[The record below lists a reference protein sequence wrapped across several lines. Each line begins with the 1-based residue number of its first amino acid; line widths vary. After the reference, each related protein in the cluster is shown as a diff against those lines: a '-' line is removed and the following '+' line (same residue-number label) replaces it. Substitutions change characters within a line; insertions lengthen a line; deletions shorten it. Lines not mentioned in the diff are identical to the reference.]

1 MENKAKQN
9 LPILKLF
16 IFFLFILSTS
26 KSLAQKDNAE
36 KILGCWI
43 LKKIEFTNKDDYSE
57 ELIKHAQNSLVCFT
71 VDGKFTTT
79 LVKTNEIITGRYKIS
94 DSGKIMSQKSDLL
107 DEDFVS
113 IENDAEIEFL
123 DDKQLVIK
131 IKSTTTYFERK

>member
-1 MENKAKQN
+1 MQY
-9 LPILKLF
+9 LKIF

>member
-1 MENKAKQN
+1 MQY
-9 LPILKLF
+9 LKLF

-43 LKKIEFTNKDDYSE
+43 LKKIEFTTKDDYSE

-79 LVKTNEIITGRYKIS
+79 LAKTDEPIIGSYKIS
-94 DSGKIMSQKSDLL
+94 DNGKMMSQKSDLS
-107 DEDFVS
+107 DEDFVK

-131 IKSTTTYFERK
+131 IESTTTYFERK

>member
-1 MENKAKQN
+1 MENNANRIYQY
-9 LPILKLF
+9 LKLF

-71 VDGKFTTT
+71 FDGKFTTA
-79 LVKTNEIITGRYKIS
+79 LAKTNEIITGSYKIS
-94 DSGKIMSQKSDLL
+94 DDGKIMSQKSDLL
-107 DEDFVS
+107 DEDFVN

-123 DDKQLVIK
+123 DDKQLIIK